1 MDTLE
6 IICKGIDEKKGFLR
20 EHTGRGE
27 DISPEFVIGN
37 LSPDAKTLMIT
48 LEDVFHPIKNF
59 THWVI
64 WNIPAASVIPKGIPH
79 GKQTLGSASQG
90 IGYGFHRYAGPK
102 PPRGK
107 THMYCFTVYALDCSL
122 DLNALCFKRKVL
134 RAAKGHVIQH
144 GEVRGYFEGNGL
156 RWAK

>member
-6 IICKGIDEKKGFLR
+6 FICKGINNKKGFLR

-27 DISPEFVIGN
+27 DISPEFVINN
-37 LSPDAKTLMIT
+37 LSPDAKTLIIT

-64 WNIPAASVIPKGIPH
+64 WNIPAASVIPKAIPR
-79 GKQTLGSASQG
+79 GKLTLGSVSQG
-90 IGYGFHRYAGPK
+90 IGYGFHCYAGPK

-107 THMYCFTVYALDCSL
+107 THKYRFTIYALDCSL
-122 DLNALCFKRKVL
+122 DLKALCFKRNVL
-134 RAAKGHVIQH
+134 RAAEGHVIQR
-144 GEVRGYFEGNGL
+144 GEAYGYFEGNGL
-156 RWAK
+156 R